1 MRILGVFIDVKSIN
15 IYHFRPFILQLC
27 KYRHLELKD
36 HDNLVGMF
44 ENSLLDGHLKT
55 LENLYHEFVLTRG
68 DFDERVFLNNKAD
81 ERIGTPVKEKVKMT
95 HYRTLVGCKLYSNRF
110 QHNKYI
116 IKFAVKNVETFIG
129 VK

>member
-1 MRILGVFIDVKSIN
+1 MCILGVFIDVKSIN

-95 HYRTLVGCKLYSNRF
+95 HRIYVGCKLFSNRF
-110 QHNKYI
+110 KKVRILQ
-116 IKFAVKNVETFIG
+116 FR
-129 VK
+129 

>member
-1 MRILGVFIDVKSIN
+1 M
-15 IYHFRPFILQLC
+15 
-27 KYRHLELKD
+27 KD

-81 ERIGTPVKEKVKMT
+81 ERIGTPVKEKVI
-95 HYRTLVGCKLYSNRF
+95 HGHWLVSNFIPRYSYNF
-110 QHNKYI
+110 
-116 IKFAVKNVETFIG
+116 EL
-129 VK
+129 

>member
-1 MRILGVFIDVKSIN
+1 M
-15 IYHFRPFILQLC
+15 C

-81 ERIGTPVKEKVKMT
+81 ERIGTPVKEKVIIG
-95 HYRTLVGCKLYSNRF
+95 HLSPINYRTA
-110 QHNKYI
+110 I
-116 IKFAVKNVETFIG
+116 ICSLKKTVNIFMTLKIG
-129 VK
+129 WR

>member
-1 MRILGVFIDVKSIN
+1 MKGTKVRFQNLIFRKYLIMILGVFIDVKSIN

-81 ERIGTPVKEKVKMT
+81 ERIGTPVKEKVIIGQ
-95 HYRTLVGCKLYSNRF
+95 LSNAHSKKVLIF
-110 QHNKYI
+110 S
-116 IKFAVKNVETFIG
+116 
-129 VK
+129 

>member
-1 MRILGVFIDVKSIN
+1 MILGVFIDVKSIN

-81 ERIGTPVKEKVKMT
+81 ERIGTPVKEKVIIGHLSDSYHMQTQKT
-95 HYRTLVGCKLYSNRF
+95 VNIFVTLK
-110 QHNKYI
+110 
-116 IKFAVKNVETFIG
+116 IG
-129 VK
+129 WR